1 MSRREAI
8 VQYGKALK
16 EGRRCYRECVS
27 SGRYPYPQVLDE
39 ILQDAD
45 TQGTVELGEV
55 EYGEVEI
62 GHEAKIRLLPPSAQS
77 CVEACRSVAIRV
89 TQAVRCEPTP

>member
-1 MSRREAI
+1 MPGQVEEPDI
-8 VQYGKALK
+8 V
-16 EGRRCYRECVS
+16 GRGAERLAKLR
-27 SGRYPYPQVLDE
+27 GGFG
-39 ILQDAD
+39 A
-45 TQGTVELGEV
+45 TVELGEV